1 MIKLDKTQLILKK
14 KQAYSFFKEFSFS
27 KTIDLLKP
35 IVAEDKNDAMC
46 FFLLGTS
53 YLHMKE
59 LDLSEKNLKI
69 SVNLNS
75 EHYDSIH
82 NLGLVCQLKQNFN
95 EAINLFNKAI
105 KLKPKNIGSLIHL
118 AEVYE
123 QVKSYD
129 KAKKYYENVLN
140 IDNKNFKANKGM
152 ARLCIKFG
160 YHKLGLQ
167 FMQKSEGLIRF
178 SDKNFEVIK

>member
-1 MIKLDKTQLILKK
+1 MDKLEKKQLILKK
-14 KQAYSFFKEFSFS
+14 KQAYFFFKEFSFS

-35 IVAEDKNDAMC
+35 IVSIDKYDPMC
-46 FFLLGTS
+46 FFLLGTA
-53 YLHMKE
+53 YLHLRE

-69 SVNLNS
+69 SMNLND

-82 NLGLVCQLKQNFN
+82 NLGIVYQLKKNFD
-95 EAINLFNKAI
+95 EAIDLFTKAI
-105 KLKPKNIGSLIHL
+105 KLKPKSIGSLTHL
-118 AEVYE
+118 AEVHE
-123 QVKSYD
+123 QVKSFD
-129 KAKKYYENVLN
+129 KAKHYYEVILN

-167 FMQKSEGLIRF
+167 FLQKSEGIIRF
-178 SDKNFEVIK
+178 NEKNFELIK